1 MEEEKIRILKMIEEG
16 KLNAEE
22 GARLLETVGEPSKE
36 VKGKKRFLKI
46 RVYEGNLEKP
56 KVNVNIPLGLIKLA
70 TRFVPESARAKFRE
84 KEIDLDEIVQQIEAG
99 AEGRIVDVEEE
110 GERVEIFLE

>member
-1 MEEEKIRILKMIEEG
+1 MEEEKMRVLQMIEEG
-16 KLNAEE
+16 KINAEE
-22 GARLLETVGEPSKE
+22 GAKLLQTIEEPAKKE
-36 VKGKKRFLKI
+36 EGKRVLRI

-70 TRFVPESARAKFRE
+70 THFVPESTRAKMKE
-84 KEIDLDEIVQQIEAG
+84 KEIDLDQIAQLIESG
-99 AEGRIVDVEEE
+99 AKGKLVDVEEE